1 VSDTHFSAESAL
13 GRPPVV
19 TGYHGA
25 RTGAMLL
32 VTTPGGCMK
41 LLRTLLV
48 FIAATVLA
56 ALGQQVL
63 GIWGMVLGSI
73 AGIFVGYWAARRLM
87 P

>member
-1 VSDTHFSAESAL
+1 
-13 GRPPVV
+13 
-19 TGYHGA
+19 
-25 RTGAMLL
+25 
-32 VTTPGGCMK
+32 MK

-63 GIWGMVLGSI
+63 GVTGMILGSI
-73 AGIFVGYWAARRLM
+73 AGIFVGYWLARRLM